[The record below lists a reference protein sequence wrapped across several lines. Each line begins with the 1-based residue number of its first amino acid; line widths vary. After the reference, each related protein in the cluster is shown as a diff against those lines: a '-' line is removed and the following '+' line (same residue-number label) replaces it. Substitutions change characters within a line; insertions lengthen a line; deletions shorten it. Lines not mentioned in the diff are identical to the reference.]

1 MCVCDNI
8 LFHLLL
14 GLSLI
19 LPRLLTC
26 RVSLL
31 RAGRDGPLITCDD
44 LTNPDCH
51 LRPHSVRVALQLPTF
66 PLSSIGFIVYGEGE
80 ARGAKGLAVNTVQF
94 SLALSE
100 AALYFGKKTSI
111 YHDPSSSSHSR

>member
-80 ARGAKGLAVNTVQF
+80 ARGAKGLALAVNTVQF

-100 AALYFGKKTSI
+100 AALYFEKNVHI
-111 YHDPSSSSHSR
+111 SRPLFLFP